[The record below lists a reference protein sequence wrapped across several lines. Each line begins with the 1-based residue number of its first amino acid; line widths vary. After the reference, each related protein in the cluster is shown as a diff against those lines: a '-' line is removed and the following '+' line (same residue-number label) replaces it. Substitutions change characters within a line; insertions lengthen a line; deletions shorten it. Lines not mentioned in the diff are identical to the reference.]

1 MVLTV
6 REVDPVAMAR
16 AKAIVDAV
24 SQTGDALPVARALLL
39 FGACL
44 VAGDVE
50 AQMKYCVDM
59 LAWVEDLHGIDDR
72 VSKHW

>member
-6 REVDPVAMAR
+6 RPVAMAR

-24 SQTGDALPVARALLL
+24 SQSGYALPVARALLL

-50 AQMKYCVDM
+50 AQMKYCADM
-59 LAWVEDLHGIDDR
+59 LVWVEDLQDSEEQVCRH
-72 VSKHW
+72 